1 MSIKDNV
8 NTINAIL
15 ERAVE
20 RRQFRSD
27 RERITYELGY
37 IIGLLAKLMED
48 DTLIKSAVRS
58 ILKDK

>member
-15 ERAVE
+15 ERAAE
-20 RRQFRSD
+20 LRQFRSD
-27 RERITYELGY
+27 RERITYELGF

-48 DTLIKSAVRS
+48 DSLTKHSIKTM
-58 ILKDK
+58 LKK

>member
-15 ERAVE
+15 ERAAE
-20 RRQFRSD
+20 LRQFRSD

-48 DTLIKSAVRS
+48 DTLIKSAVRG